1 MHCSRPDTTTEAI
14 GILRSIFREIRVY
27 PRAGRG
33 NLAVKVE
40 AYPHLAWLSS
50 ASQGLVM
57 PQVVAEER
65 IGLSPPLT
73 FTARFRL

>member
-1 MHCSRPDTTTEAI
+1 
-14 GILRSIFREIRVY
+14 
-27 PRAGRG
+27 
-33 NLAVKVE
+33 VKVE